1 MNSKL
6 PSRHKTSP
14 NLKFCFIKVAHRAN
28 YTNDLY
34 FSGNCERGTVG
45 LKKSEFS
52 IMILFL
58 FCFPGDPRNY
68 DDYPETDFRKVPPV
82 TDREQR
88 LFDDF

>member
-1 MNSKL
+1 M
-6 PSRHKTSP
+6 
-14 NLKFCFIKVAHRAN
+14 
-28 YTNDLY
+28 
-34 FSGNCERGTVG
+34 G

>member
-34 FSGNCERGTVG
+34 FGDNSERGTVG

>member
-1 MNSKL
+1 MKGKNHDL
-6 PSRHKTSP
+6 NQDLTS
-14 NLKFCFIKVAHRAN
+14 FAHAIKCVCHSIRSMFRVLGIYNFAV
-28 YTNDLY
+28 
-34 FSGNCERGTVG
+34 S

-52 IMILFL
+52 MMILFL